1 MAPRAR
7 ARGAFLSLPTEVPMR
22 IRTATLT
29 ALAVVALACSLA
41 AQQNAQHNTNT
52 VRDRAMI
59 HYRDGIEHLKAEAW
73 DRAVTAFKN
82 AIDTDPDFEMGYY
95 GLGRAYLGLRQY
107 PDAATVLTRC
117 RDLYAAQG
125 GRRFT
130 NSQEAQRYR
139 KDQMMELDEILR
151 QYQTGPQTA
160 RTSET
165 IRQLNERKRQLQET
179 INRGTNLAIENTV
192 PAYVSLSLGSA
203 FFRSGRMTDA
213 EREYK
218 ATVAADPSSGEAFS
232 NLAVVYLE
240 TGRIDEADKAVRAA
254 EKTGFKV
261 HPGLKDDI
269 KKRKAGN

>member
-1 MAPRAR
+1 
-7 ARGAFLSLPTEVPMR
+7 MR
-22 IRTATLT
+22 IRTAMLT
-29 ALAVVALACSLA
+29 ALAVLALAGSLA
-41 AQQNAQHNTNT
+41 ARQNITT

-59 HYRDGIEHLKAEAW
+59 HYRDGIEHLKSEAW
-73 DRAVTAFKN
+73 ERAVTAFKN

-125 GRRFT
+125 GKRFT
-130 NSQEAQRYR
+130 SAQEAQRYR

-165 IRQLNERKRQLQET
+165 IRQLNERKRQLLET

-203 FFRSGRMTDA
+203 LFRSGRMSDA

-218 ATVAADPSSGEAFS
+218 ATIAADPKSGEAFS

-240 TGRIDEADKAVRAA
+240 TGRIDDADKAVKAA
-254 EKTGFKV
+254 ERVGFKV

-269 KKRKAGN
+269 SKRKKGT